1 LAEKRLSHVDGS
13 GKMRM
18 VDVSRKRPTLR
29 TAQASCLVRTVA
41 LDIADESHPDGIDP
55 LHAARL
61 AGIQAAKQT
70 ANLIPLCHPLDLNQ
84 ILVDVSPADQGF
96 EVSATIVTINRTG
109 VEMEALTACA
119 FAALSL
125 ITSLKHADPNARIDD
140 LVIQRKSGGKSG
152 DWGREVVSPT

>member
-1 LAEKRLSHVDGS
+1 LAEQRFSHVDGS

-18 VDVSRKRPTLR
+18 IDVSRKRPTLR
-29 TAQASCLVRTVA
+29 TAQASCVVRTA
-41 LDIADESHPDGIDP
+41 SIGLSSESHPDGIDP

-84 ILVDVSPADQGF
+84 IQVDVTPIAQGY

-125 ITSLKHADPNARIDD
+125 ITSLMHADPNARIDD
-140 LVIQRKSGGKSG
+140 LAIDRKSGGKSG
-152 DWGREVVSPT
+152 DWGREVVTPS

>member
-1 LAEKRLSHVDGS
+1 MEQRFSHVDGT

-18 VDVSRKRPTLR
+18 VDVSRKRATLR
-29 TAQASCLVRTVA
+29 HAQASCVVRTSAGSAA
-41 LDIADESHPDGIDP
+41 LEPRANGLDP

-70 ANLIPLCHPLDLNQ
+70 SNLIPLCHPLDLNQ
-84 ILVDVSPADQGF
+84 IQVDVTVVEGGF
-96 EVSATIVTINRTG
+96 EVSSMVVTVNRTG

-125 ITSLKHADPNARIDD
+125 VTSLLDVDPSARIDE
-140 LVIQRKSGGKSG
+140 LVLERKSGGKSG
-152 DWGREVVSPT
+152 EWGRQVAPPD

>member
-1 LAEKRLSHVDGS
+1 LAEQRFSHVDGS

-18 VDVSRKRPTLR
+18 VDVSRKRRTLR
-29 TAQASCLVRTVA
+29 TAQARCVVHTVT
-41 LDIADESHPDGIDP
+41 LDVASESHPDGIDA

-70 ANLIPLCHPLDLNQ
+70 ANLIPLCHPLDLTQ
-84 ILVDVSPADQGF
+84 IQVDVAPVPQGF
-96 EVSATIVTINRTG
+96 EVSATVVTINRTG

-125 ITSLKHADPNARIDD
+125 ITSLMHADPNARIDD
-140 LVIQRKSGGKSG
+140 LVIERKSGGKSG
-152 DWGREVVSPT
+152 VWGREVVTPS

>member
-1 LAEKRLSHVDGS
+1 MAEKRFSHVDGT

-29 TAQASCLVRTVA
+29 TAQASCVVHTTA
-41 LDIADESHPDGIDP
+41 LDIADVSHPDGIDP

-84 ILVDVSPADQGF
+84 ILVDVTATSGGF
-96 EVSATIVTINRTG
+96 MVSATIVTVSRTG

-119 FAALSL
+119 VCALSL
-125 ITSLKHADPNARIDD
+125 IGSIKRTDPNARIDD
-140 LVIQRKSGGKSG
+140 LVIDRKSGGKSG
-152 DWGREVVSPT
+152 DWGRDVAPST

>member
-1 LAEKRLSHVDGS
+1 MEQERFSHVDGR

-18 VDVSRKRPTLR
+18 VDVSRKRATLR
-29 TAQASCLVRTVA
+29 NAQASCVVTTVA
-41 LDIADESHPDGIDP
+41 GATALEPRANEVDP

-70 ANLIPLCHPLDLNQ
+70 SNLIPLCHPLDLNQ
-84 ILVDVSPADQGF
+84 VLVDVAATERGF
-96 EVSATIVTINRTG
+96 VVSSSVVTVNRTG

-125 ITSLKHADPNARIDD
+125 VTSLLDEDPAARIDE
-140 LVIQRKSGGKSG
+140 LVLERKSGGKSG
-152 DWGREVVSPT
+152 EWGRQVAPPG